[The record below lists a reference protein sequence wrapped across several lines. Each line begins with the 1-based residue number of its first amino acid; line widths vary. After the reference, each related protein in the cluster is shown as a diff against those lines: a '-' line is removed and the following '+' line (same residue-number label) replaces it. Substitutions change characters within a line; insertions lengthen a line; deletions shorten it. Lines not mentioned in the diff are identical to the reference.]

1 MDRDIAKS
9 SLKVPSFARTEA
21 YDFAANPETFE
32 VYREL
37 TKIAEELD
45 KCRSRNI

>member
-1 MDRDIAKS
+1 MNRDTKKS
-9 SLKVPSFARTEA
+9 ALRVPSFARTEA
-21 YDFAANPETFE
+21 YDFAGNSETFE

-37 TKIAEELD
+37 TKIAEELE